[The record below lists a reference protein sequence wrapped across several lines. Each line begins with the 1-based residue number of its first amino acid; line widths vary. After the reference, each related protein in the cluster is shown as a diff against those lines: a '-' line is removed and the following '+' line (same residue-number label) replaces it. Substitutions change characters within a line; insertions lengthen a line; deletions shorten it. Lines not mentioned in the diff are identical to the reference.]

1 MQYLL
6 TADQM
11 KQVDNYTSE
20 YFLLA
25 SPVLMERA
33 ALAVCEEI
41 EKRFSDKSRVCIV
54 CGNGNNGGDGYAL
67 GRILL
72 ERGYQ
77 VDLFRAKNSSHCSE
91 GNQLQTAI
99 LSRLQIPVRTDFPQN
114 EYDIIVDAILG
125 TGFHKKE
132 KPDIYDEWIQYLNHM
147 NGYKIAIDI
156 SSGLDSDHGAVFY
169 EAFLADL
176 TVTFAFLKRGHLLHE
191 GKKYSGT
198 VVCKNIGISQKGFG
212 EHYPDA
218 YTLEKSD
225 VAKLLPKRALDG
237 HKGTFQK
244 AGIIAGNKQIG
255 GCAVLAAKACMRMG
269 VGYTKVVTDD
279 ANKDAV
285 LFHIPEALIYS
296 NSSDYMNS
304 LSDCSCIAVG
314 PGIGTNQDA
323 HEILAS
329 VLKCASCK
337 LVIDADAINLI
348 AGSDELKI
356 LLKDYAKH
364 NDVIMTPHKKELER
378 FVGYSLPMDYVDLH
392 QVEFNV
398 AKEYGIYLVCKDSA
412 TRVYT
417 PDEKLY
423 INSSGN
429 HGMGTAG
436 SGDVLT
442 GMIAGL
448 LAQKIPTQTAA
459 TLGVFIHGLCGDY
472 VKDKSNA
479 YSLNASDLIEALK
492 YVLQGDY
499 ENEQL

>member
-6 TADQM
+6 TTDQM

-91 GNQLQTAI
+91 GNQLQTSI

-156 SSGLDSDHGAVFY
+156 SSGLDSNHGAVFY

-191 GKKYSGT
+191 GKQYSGT
-198 VVCKNIGISQKGFG
+198 VVCKNIGISPKGFG

-269 VGYTKVVTDD
+269 VGYTKVITDEE
-279 ANKDAV
+279 NKKAV
-285 LFHIPEALIYS
+285 LYHVPEALIYS
-296 NSSDYMNS
+296 FLSDYTNV
-304 LSDCSCIAVG
+304 LSDCSCIAIG
-314 PGIGTNQDA
+314 PGIGTGQDSYHLLETLLQSA
-323 HEILAS
+323 T
-329 VLKCASCK
+329 CK

-348 AGSDELKI
+348 AGSDTLKG
-356 LLKDYAKH
+356 LLKEYTKH
-364 NDVIMTPHKKELER
+364 HDVILTPHKKELER
-378 FVGYSLPMDYVDLH
+378 FCGYILPTDYACLH
-392 QVEFNV
+392 QVEYDI
-398 AKEYGIYLVCKDSA
+398 AKDYGIYLVCKDSA

-417 PDEKLY
+417 PDGKLY

-442 GMIAGL
+442 GMLAGL
-448 LAQKIPTQTAA
+448 AAQNIPTKTSA

-472 VKDKSNA
+472 IKDKNNA

-492 YVLQGDY
+492 YVLRGDY
-499 ENEQL
+499 ENE

>member
-11 KQVDNYTSE
+11 KQIDLHTSE
-20 YFLLA
+20 YFLLS

-41 EKRFSDKSRVCIV
+41 EQRFSSKSRVCIV

-72 ERGYQ
+72 ERDYH
-77 VDLFRAKNSSHCSE
+77 VDLFRAENSSHCSE
-91 GNQLQTAI
+91 GNQLQIAI

-114 EYDIIVDAILG
+114 EYDIIVDAIFG
-125 TGFHKKE
+125 TGFRKKD
-132 KPDIYDEWIQYLNHM
+132 KPDIYDEWIQRLNQM
-147 NGYKIAIDI
+147 KGYKIAVDI
-156 SSGLDSDHGAVFY
+156 SSGLDSDHGAVFH
-169 EAFLADL
+169 EAFRADL

-191 GKKYSGT
+191 GKKYSGA
-198 VVCKNIGISQKGFG
+198 VVYKNIGISEKGFG
-212 EHYPDA
+212 EHYPKA
-218 YTLEKSD
+218 YTFEKSD
-225 VAKLLPKRALDG
+225 VVKLLPKREADG

-244 AGIIAGNKQIG
+244 AGIIAGNRQVG
-255 GCAVLAAKACMRMG
+255 GCVILAAKACMRMG

-285 LFHIPEALIYS
+285 LFQVPEALIYS
-296 NSSDYMNS
+296 NSSDFMNA

-314 PGIGTNQDA
+314 PGIGMNQAA
-323 HEILAS
+323 HELLVT
-329 VLKCASCK
+329 VLQSASCK

-348 AGSDELKI
+348 AGSDELKN
-356 LLKDYAKH
+356 LLKDYTKH
-364 NDVIMTPHKKELER
+364 NDVIMTPHKKEFER
-378 FVGYSLPMDYVDLH
+378 FAGYSLPTDYAGLH
-392 QVEFNV
+392 RAECDA

-417 PDEKLY
+417 PDGKLY

-429 HGMGTAG
+429 NGMGTAG

-442 GMIAGL
+442 GMLAGL
-448 LAQKIPTQTAA
+448 AAQKISTEIAA
-459 TLGVFIHGLCGDY
+459 ALGVFIHGLCGDY

-492 YVLQGDY
+492 YVLRGDC

>member
-1 MQYLL
+1 MKYLL

-11 KQVDNYTSE
+11 KQVDLYTSE
-20 YFLLA
+20 FFLLS

-41 EKRFSDKSRVCIV
+41 EQRFLSGSRVCIV

-67 GRILL
+67 GRLLL

-77 VDLFRAKNSSHCSE
+77 VDLFRAKDSSHCSE

-114 EYDIIVDAILG
+114 EYDIIVDGILG

-132 KPDIYDEWIQYLNHM
+132 KPDIYDEWIQYLNQM

-156 SSGLDSDHGAVFY
+156 SSGLDSDHGVVFY
-169 EAFLADL
+169 EAFRADL
-176 TVTFAFLKRGHLLHE
+176 TVTFAFFKRGHLLHE
-191 GKKYSGT
+191 GKKYSGK
-198 VVCKNIGISQKGFG
+198 VVCKNIGIPQNGFA
-212 EHYPDA
+212 EHYPEA
-218 YTLEKSD
+218 YTFEKTD
-225 VAKLLPKRALDG
+225 LAKLLPKREFDG

-244 AGIIAGNKQIG
+244 AAVIAGSKQVG
-255 GCAVLAAKACMRMG
+255 GCVVLASKACMRMG

-285 LFHIPEALIYS
+285 LFHVPEALIYS
-296 NSSDYMNS
+296 KSSDFMNA
-304 LSDCSCIAVG
+304 LSDCTCIAVG
-314 PGIGTNQDA
+314 PGIGTNKDA
-323 HEILAS
+323 LKLLAS
-329 VLKCASCK
+329 VLQSASCK

-348 AGSDELKI
+348 AGSNVLKSM
-356 LLKDYAKH
+356 LKDYTKH
-364 NDVIMTPHKKELER
+364 NDVIMTPHKKEFER
-378 FVGYSLPMDYVDLH
+378 FAGYSLPTDYAGLH
-392 QVEFNV
+392 QAEEDV

-417 PDEKLY
+417 PDGKLY

-442 GMIAGL
+442 GILAGL
-448 LAQKIPTQTAA
+448 VAQKIPTETAA

-472 VKDKSNA
+472 VKDSNNA

-492 YVLQGDY
+492 YVLRGEC
-499 ENEQL
+499 ENE

>member
-1 MQYLL
+1 MQYLV
-6 TADQM
+6 TANQM
-11 KQVDNYTSE
+11 KHVDNYTSE
-20 YFLLA
+20 YFLLP

-99 LSRLQIPVRTDFPQN
+99 LSKLHIPVRTDFPQN

-132 KPDIYDEWIQYLNHM
+132 KADIYDEWIQYLNQM

-176 TVTFAFLKRGHLLHE
+176 TVTFAFLKRGHLLHK

-198 VVCKNIGISQKGFG
+198 IVCKNIGISEKGFK
-212 EHYPDA
+212 EHFPEA
-218 YTLEKSD
+218 YTFEKSD
-225 VAKLLPKRALDG
+225 VAKLLPKREEDG

-244 AGIIAGNKQIG
+244 AGIIAGNKQVG
-255 GCAVLAAKACMRMG
+255 GCVVLAAKACMRMG
-269 VGYTKVVTDD
+269 VGYTKVVTDEE
-279 ANKDAV
+279 NKNAI
-285 LFHIPEALIYS
+285 LFQVPEALIYS
-296 NSSDYMNS
+296 YSSDFMNT
-304 LSDCSCIAVG
+304 LSDCSCIAIG
-314 PGIGTNQDA
+314 PGLGTNQKSHD
-323 HEILAS
+323 LLVF
-329 VLKCASCK
+329 VLQSASCK

-348 AGSDELKI
+348 ARSDELKSM
-356 LLKDYAKH
+356 LKDYAKH
-364 NDVIMTPHKKELER
+364 SDVIMTPHKKEFER
-378 FVGYSLPMDYVDLH
+378 LVGYSLPTDYASLH
-392 QVEFNV
+392 QAEHDV
-398 AKEYGIYLVCKDSA
+398 AMEYGIYLVCKDSA

-417 PDEKLY
+417 PDGKLY

-442 GMIAGL
+442 GMLAGL
-448 LAQKIPTQTAA
+448 LSQKIPTQTAA
-459 TLGVFIHGLCGDY
+459 ALGVFIHGLCGDY
-472 VKDKSNA
+472 VKDINNA
-479 YSLNASDLIEALK
+479 YSLNSSDLIEALK
-492 YVLQGDY
+492 YVLRGDY
-499 ENEQL
+499 GNE

>member
-20 YFLLA
+20 YFLLS

-72 ERGYQ
+72 EKGYQ
-77 VDLFRAKNSSHCSE
+77 VDIFRVKNSSHCSE

-99 LSRLQIPVRTDFPQN
+99 LSKLQIPVRTDFPQN

-132 KPDIYDEWIQYLNHM
+132 KPDIYDEWIQYLNRM
-147 NGYKIAIDI
+147 KGFKIAIDI
-156 SSGLDSDHGAVFY
+156 SSGLDSDHGAVFF

-176 TVTFAFLKRGHLLHE
+176 TVTFAFLKRGHILHE

-198 VVCKNIGISQKGFG
+198 IVCKNIGISAKGFG
-212 EHYPDA
+212 EHFPEA
-218 YTLEKSD
+218 YTFDKAD
-225 VAKLLPKRALDG
+225 VAKLLPERDVNG

-244 AGIIAGNKQIG
+244 AGIIAGSKHVG
-255 GCAVLAAKACMRMG
+255 GCVVLASKACMRMG
-269 VGYTKVVTDD
+269 VGYTKILTDD
-279 ANKDAV
+279 ANKDAL
-285 LFHIPEALIYS
+285 LFHLPEALIFS
-296 NSSDYMNS
+296 NSSETINV

-314 PGIGTNQDA
+314 PGIGTNKEA
-323 HEILAS
+323 HALLSS
-329 VLKCASCK
+329 VLQSLSCR

-348 AGSDELKI
+348 AGSNELKGM
-356 LLKDYAKH
+356 LKNYAKH

-378 FVGYSLPMDYVDLH
+378 FVGYSLPDDYAELH
-392 QVEFNV
+392 QVERDV
-398 AKEYGIYLVCKDSA
+398 AIQYGICLVCKDSA

-417 PDEKLY
+417 PDGKIY

-442 GMIAGL
+442 GILAGL
-448 LAQKIPTQTAA
+448 LAQKLPTQTAA

-472 VKDKSNA
+472 VKDIYNA
-479 YSLNASDLIEALK
+479 YSLNSSDLIEALK
-492 YVLQGDY
+492 YVLRGDY
-499 ENEQL
+499 GNE

>member
-11 KQVDNYTSE
+11 KQVDSYTSDF
-20 YFLLA
+20 FLLS

-41 EKRFSDKSRVCIV
+41 EQRFSSKSRVCIV

-67 GRILL
+67 GRILS

-99 LSRLQIPVRTDFPQN
+99 LSRLQIPVRTDFPHN

-125 TGFHKKE
+125 TGFRKKE
-132 KPDIYDEWIQYLNHM
+132 KPDIYDEWIKYLNQM
-147 NGYKIAIDI
+147 DGYKIAVDI

-176 TVTFAFLKRGHLLHE
+176 TVTFAFLKRGHLLHD

-198 VVCKNIGISQKGFG
+198 IVCKNIGISDRGFK
-212 EHYPDA
+212 EHYPEA
-218 YTLEKSD
+218 YTFEKSD
-225 VAKLLPKRALDG
+225 LAKLLPKRDVNG

-244 AGIIAGNKQIG
+244 AGIVAGSKSVE

-269 VGYTKVVTDD
+269 VGYTKVVTDE
-279 ANKDAV
+279 ANRSV
-285 LFHIPEALIYS
+285 ILFHVPETLIYS
-296 NSSDYMNS
+296 YSSDYIDA

-314 PGIGTNQDA
+314 PGIGTDRDA
-323 HEILAS
+323 YELLAS
-329 VLKCASCK
+329 ILQEASCK

-348 AGSDELKI
+348 GGSDELKSM
-356 LLKDYAKH
+356 LKNYTKH
-364 NDVIMTPHKKELER
+364 NDVIMTPHKKEFER
-378 FVGYSLPMDYVDLH
+378 FVGCSLPIDYADLH
-392 QVEFNV
+392 QVECEV
-398 AKEYGIYLVCKDSA
+398 ARGYGIYLVCKDSA

-417 PDEKLY
+417 PDGKMY

-442 GMIAGL
+442 GIIAGL
-448 LAQKIPTQTAA
+448 VTQKIPTQTAA

-472 VKDKSNA
+472 VKDKNNA

-492 YVLQGDY
+492 YVLRGDVK
-499 ENEQL
+499 NE